1 MNTTMK
7 KKTLRTREL
16 KAEAFRDTSKRDTRE
31 RMREP
36 MELSRSIETINR
48 GHE

>member
-1 MNTTMK
+1 M

-16 KAEAFRDTSKRDTRE
+16 KAEAFRDSTERERETRE